1 MAKPK
6 THKIGIDCRM
16 YSKKF
21 TGIGRY
27 INQLITHLAQID
39 QVNQYYLF
47 LNQEDYKILKTPSKN
62 FHKVLVDA
70 PHYSFKEQTKFLISL
85 YKENLDLVHFTNFN
99 QPLFY
104 FKKQITTIHDL
115 TLHFYPGRK
124 FKHPIYKLAYKTI
137 LLIGILKSKSIIAI
151 SKNTKKDLLNHYPI
165 SKNKT
170 KVIYNG
176 VDTTFLNQINKS
188 TIKTPKEY
196 ILYTGNWRE
205 HKNIT
210 NLIKGFHILK
220 SKFNYSGKLVLT
232 GNPNP
237 LYPEPINYIKT
248 HKLEKEI
255 IQLGLVNENDLPHIY
270 KNASAYVF
278 PSLYEGFGL
287 PILEAYASQTPVAC
301 ANTACLPEIAG
312 DASLF
317 FDPLKPKQ
325 IASQINKILTNKKLS
340 QQLIQKGNQ
349 QLQKFSFLK
358 MTKKTHNLY
367 TNALKNSNV

>member
-1 MAKPK
+1 MTTPQPK
-6 THKIGIDCRM
+6 KIGIDCRM

-27 INQLITHLAQID
+27 INQLITHLAKID
-39 QVNQYYLF
+39 QKNQYYLF
-47 LNQEDYKILKTPSKN
+47 LNKDDFHLLQAPSSN

-85 YKENLDLVHFTNFN
+85 YKQNLDLVHFTNFN
-99 QPLFY
+99 HPLLY

-124 FKHPIYKLAYKTI
+124 FKNPIFRLAYKII
-137 LLIGILKSKSIIAI
+137 LYIGILKSKSIIAI
-151 SKNTKKDLLNHYPI
+151 SKNTKNDLKQYYPI
-165 SKNKT
+165 STKKT

-176 VDTTFLNQINKS
+176 IDTTFLEKDSKPN
-188 TIKTPKEY
+188 IKLPTEY

-210 NLIKGFHILK
+210 NLIKAFHILIQK
-220 SKFNYSGKLVLT
+220 YNYRGKLVLT
-232 GNPNP
+232 GTPNP
-237 LYPEPINYIKT
+237 LYPEPTNYIQK
-248 HKLEKEI
+248 HNLQNNI
-255 IQLGLVNENDLPHIY
+255 LQLGLVDEHNLPHLY
-270 KNASAYVF
+270 KKASVYVF

-301 ANTACLPEIAG
+301 SNKACLPEIAG
-312 DASLF
+312 DGSLF
-317 FDPLKPKQ
+317 FDPTKPSE
-325 IASQINKILTNKKLS
+325 IASQTNKILKSPQIQKNLV
-340 QQLIQKGNQ
+340 QKGNI

-358 MTKKTHNLY
+358 MTKQTHQLY
-367 TNALKNSNV
+367 LQALKN